1 MAKEGDV
8 KEKRQI
14 MGKVALEGTVYPPT
28 MWKLKLGRGN
38 EKDLDKRISKKSTFY
53 FKHFQSVSN
62 TKVFT
67 RSHPLL

>member
-14 MGKVALEGTVYPPT
+14 MRKVALEGTVYPPT

-38 EKDLDKRISKKSTFY
+38 ERDLDKKN
-53 FKHFQSVSN
+53 FQEI
-62 TKVFT
+62 
-67 RSHPLL
+67 HLLFQAFPICL